1 MLYNENQLKKESIR
15 HLIIDT
21 IGLFL
26 IFLVIMVLLYVI
38 GIQLIEVNPEYQ
50 LHALIYL
57 VIFVLVSRLV
67 QKKNYRYESIT
78 LTDSLKRQILLDHLN
93 QKKAS
98 LIQTENNVRYY
109 TIKSKYFLIQS
120 KVIVK
125 ESETQID
132 FIAPHGVIIE
142 VQSKMEL

>member
-15 HLIIDT
+15 HLIIDM

-38 GIQLIEVNPEYQ
+38 GIQLIEVNPQYQ